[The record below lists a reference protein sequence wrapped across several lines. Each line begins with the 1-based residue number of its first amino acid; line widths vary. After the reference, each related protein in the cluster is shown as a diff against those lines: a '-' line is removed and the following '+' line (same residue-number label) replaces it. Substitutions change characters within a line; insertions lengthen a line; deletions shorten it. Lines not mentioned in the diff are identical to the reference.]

1 VTGRR
6 FVHQRVSRVPYGTVR
21 ATRSPIAENCSGC
34 GAVPGERCFRT
45 IAGTGEQVPLK
56 GFHKPRKEA
65 VSDGR

>member
-1 VTGRR
+1 M
-6 FVHQRVSRVPYGTVR
+6 PYGTVR